1 MKKRFLIA
9 GLAAAAVFATVL
21 GLAAA
26 ITVTSDSLGAGGEKV
41 DTCDDDVSVSYVT
54 AFQGGV
60 FKVTDVTVSGI
71 DATKC
76 NGKTLTVQLTT
87 GSGTPI
93 SGATGSVTINNSSH
107 TITLTTPA
115 PASQVEDVHIVITG

>member
-26 ITVTSDSLGAGGEKV
+26 ITVTSDSLGAGGDTV

-60 FKVTDVTVSGI
+60 FKVTGVTVSGI
-71 DATKC
+71 ADEC

-115 PASQVEDVHIVITG
+115 PASQVDDVHIVITG